1 MIFLQTAPRKRRR
14 LSSLTERKLQ
24 ERNAV
29 LFGREMD
36 RLNSR
41 IVEPK
46 R

>member
-1 MIFLQTAPRKRRR
+1 MIFLQMASRRR
-14 LSSLTERKLQ
+14 RRISAATERKLQ

-36 RLNSR
+36 RLNRR
-41 IVEPK
+41 IPAPK